1 MSSSSIATLA
11 TLPFADNFRLAALVA
26 EGVPAG
32 LLRDIADALQVTPV
46 RLAEILQ
53 IAPRTLMRR
62 LAHNALLKPDESE
75 RTLRVGRLVHLA
87 EDLFHDPVA
96 TATWFRRP
104 LRALGGQS
112 PLEMCASEPG
122 AREVEALLG
131 RVEHGVFA

>member
-1 MSSSSIATLA
+1 MNTTSLVTLGS
-11 TLPFADNFRLAALVA
+11 LPFGDNFRLAALVA

-32 LLRDIADALQVTPV
+32 LLRDIADLLQVTPA

-62 LAHNALLKPDESE
+62 LAHNSRLKPDESE

-87 EDLFHDPVA
+87 EELFQDREA
-96 TATWFRRP
+96 ASAWFRRP
-104 LRALGGQS
+104 LRALGGAS

-131 RVEHGVFA
+131 RVSHGVVA